1 MGLMESIDK
10 SIRGI
15 TLTSQ
20 EIDLFNIIQ
29 NSKSQDQAEEIYKYL
44 KGILKVRELTRNP
57 NLVNPDSDTLQKMIK
72 TVELEKLGLK
82 SEEDKATF
90 KQLLKSSDLNKMRA
104 YMDSRESLEKFFQ
117 GKGVDNKF
125 INALLNL
132 KKFLNNEQDK
142 ILTFL
147 VNNDGQTID
156 LDGTDINSIN
166 KEKTAQKV
174 QALYEH
180 ITGKLENGNKTFTR
194 LTLDGQGKFGTVAG
208 GIDTKKEAEAMP
220 EDYNLEPLKQ
230 GYEFARKN
238 EMKEVYI
245 NALVFFKDFQDRLV
259 GGTKEQYETAL
270 INYGKA
276 IASIAKEYE
285 KQGIS
290 TVIDIFNEFVD
301 YSEPFNLRTNGW
313 MSKLSI
319 DDLCKIATELKKEM
333 PNVDFGY
340 NDWNFENPNKRAA
353 IFEVIRKIQQ
363 YEKDNGCKILDH
375 IGTQCHTSVND
386 LKGLIDSINELK
398 QFGLP
403 IDITELDISIGL
415 ENVDYEKATVDELK
429 AIKKYE
435 QKLQID
441 IMRAL
446 SNFANEG
453 KNSLTNEGYIR
464 AITAW
469 SLTDE
474 LCPDFCN
481 GEQASII
488 GMSYD
493 EKKGFTFFGKDI
505 DKVIEMSED
514 EMQLIRNH
522 QEETKK
528 RNEEKIIENPVQDF
542 CYHTHTERC
551 GHADK
556 DTGDKKYIE
565 SAIKGGLKKIAFTD
579 HVPLPDGY
587 NKKANTRMD
596 IGEVDSYLSAI
607 EHFKKQYKD
616 KIEIESGFEFEYS
629 DRDLKH
635 LQELRSKADKMILGQ
650 HFVIDK
656 EGEEIGIERG
666 KHQEPISDDTL
677 ILYGESIEK
686 AINTNYNGKPL
697 PDVIA
702 HPDLFMKCRDNFG
715 ELEKRITRSI
725 CEAAIEKGIPLEIN
739 FGEIA
744 KYADS
749 KKSSSDIKS
758 NITYPSPAFWEFV
771 AQEYGEQIKVIFGKD
786 AHTPSQLSDEKDY
799 EIAIEVLGTQT
810 LEKLKFVKSDLTTE
824 DKGIFDK
831 LRREDG
837 PSGAASGVHNIS
849 TQNLGKQTLPEQ
861 RDTFSKD
868 DTENDMEMQIRNHS
882 REQGFTK

>member
-29 NSKSQDQAEEIYKYL
+29 NFKSQDQAEEIYKYL
-44 KGILKVRELTRNP
+44 KGISKARELTRNP

-72 TVELEKLGLK
+72 TVKLEKLGLK

-90 KQLLKSSDLNKMRA
+90 KQLLKSSDVNKMRA

-125 INALLNL
+125 INAIFKL

-174 QALYEH
+174 QALYKH
-180 ITGKLENGNKTFTR
+180 ITGELKNGNKRFTR

-245 NALVFFKDFQDRLV
+245 NALVFFKDFQDRV
-259 GGTKEQYETAL
+259 MGGTKEQYETAL

-285 KQGIS
+285 KQEIS
-290 TVIDIFNEFVD
+290 TVIDIFNEFID
-301 YSEPFNLRTNGW
+301 YSEPFNQRTNGW

-319 DDLCKIATELKKEM
+319 DDLCKIAVELKKEM

-340 NDWNFENPNKRAA
+340 NDWNFENPDKRTA

-386 LKGLIDSINELK
+386 LIGLIDSINELK

-415 ENVDYEKATVDELK
+415 ENVNYEKATVDELK

-453 KNSLTNEGYIR
+453 KSSLEDEGYVR

-493 EKKGFTFFGKDI
+493 GKNFTFFGKDI
-505 DKVIEMSED
+505 DKVIEMSDD

-522 QEETKK
+522 QKETKK
-528 RNEEKIIENPVQDF
+528 KM
-542 CYHTHTERC
+542 
-551 GHADK
+551 
-556 DTGDKKYIE
+556 KK
-565 SAIKGGLKKIAFTD
+565 
-579 HVPLPDGY
+579 
-587 NKKANTRMD
+587 
-596 IGEVDSYLSAI
+596 
-607 EHFKKQYKD
+607 
-616 KIEIESGFEFEYS
+616 
-629 DRDLKH
+629 
-635 LQELRSKADKMILGQ
+635 
-650 HFVIDK
+650 
-656 EGEEIGIERG
+656 
-666 KHQEPISDDTL
+666 
-677 ILYGESIEK
+677 
-686 AINTNYNGKPL
+686 
-697 PDVIA
+697 
-702 HPDLFMKCRDNFG
+702 
-715 ELEKRITRSI
+715 
-725 CEAAIEKGIPLEIN
+725 
-739 FGEIA
+739 
-744 KYADS
+744 
-749 KKSSSDIKS
+749 
-758 NITYPSPAFWEFV
+758 
-771 AQEYGEQIKVIFGKD
+771 
-786 AHTPSQLSDEKDY
+786 
-799 EIAIEVLGTQT
+799 
-810 LEKLKFVKSDLTTE
+810 KL
-824 DKGIFDK
+824 
-831 LRREDG
+831 
-837 PSGAASGVHNIS
+837 
-849 TQNLGKQTLPEQ
+849 
-861 RDTFSKD
+861 
-868 DTENDMEMQIRNHS
+868 
-882 REQGFTK
+882 